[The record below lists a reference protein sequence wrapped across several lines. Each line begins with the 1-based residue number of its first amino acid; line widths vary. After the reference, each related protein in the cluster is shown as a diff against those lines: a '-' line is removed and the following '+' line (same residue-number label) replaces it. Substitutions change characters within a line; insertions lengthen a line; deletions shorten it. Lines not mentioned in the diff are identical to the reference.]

1 MGFSANPL
9 SLSVPDS
16 VLESCLQDSCS
27 LDLLDHST
35 SPSAATEAKPPTT
48 AIDDIGCFPSSWAQL
63 VAVFSLLTINPLSSL
78 TADDFAGET
87 PPWTTSFFGDSDSY
101 SFPSSSREARTRVH
115 ENVKRF
121 SRNYATL
128 FIVLFTCKLFE
139 MPVALLGFVTS
150 YAFWELFKFCVDRWE
165 SNRHHPVIRK
175 ILIRVALC
183 GKRRSLRKMDHLTE
197 FLACFAATVSFLAF
211 LNVQIAVFYA
221 LAISYSVVILH
232 GGYRNDSPF
241 PSSNLEAKIEK
252 S

>member
-183 GKRRSLRKMDHLTE
+183 
-197 FLACFAATVSFLAF
+197 ATVSFLAF

>member
-128 FIVLFTCKLFE
+128 FIVLFTCKL
-139 MPVALLGFVTS
+139 
-150 YAFWELFKFCVDRWE
+150 
-165 SNRHHPVIRK
+165 
-175 ILIRVALC
+175 
-183 GKRRSLRKMDHLTE
+183 RRSLRKMDHLTE